1 MKSYHLDPCVLCQMH
16 YSKVFSF
23 PTYPRNIPQTLNQQ
37 FMKEFLSFGGFGGI
51 LCGYVFSKKSSI
63 FRVCSKRSFFS
74 GPENSYQ
81 NAPKP
86 CAALRFMNR
95 FPWPALAVLLSA
107 YSLGHVIEEDVDS
120 WKLMSH
126 EKKPSYFPWNPGWL
140 IGILIMVF
148 ITPI

>member
-1 MKSYHLDPCVLCQMH
+1 MAMFFRKIFHLSCVF
-16 YSKVFSF
+16 KA
-23 PTYPRNIPQTLNQQ
+23 Q
-37 FMKEFLSFGGFGGI
+37 FFFGPGR
-51 LCGYVFSKKSSI
+51 LL
-63 FRVCSKRSFFS
+63 
-74 GPENSYQ
+74 P

-126 EKKPSYFPWNPGWL
+126 EKNPALLSMKYWL
-140 IGILIMVF
+140 VNRDPCNGLL
-148 ITPI
+148 